1 MTDAPPSNRKPPRAL
16 KKIVSL
22 SISIL
27 GDDRVAD
34 SAAHTVE
41 PSTNQRLASIST
53 PPMYAAFSAVSV
65 DPDSAPDSPPPP
77 PPPPGAEGRLGRSTD
92 APKIGALIRMG

>member
-1 MTDAPPSNRKPPRAL
+1 MTDAPPSNRTPARAL

-77 PPPPGAEGRLGRSTD
+77 PPGAEGRLGRSTD